1 MSIKPDVWMPL
12 YIGDY
17 LRDTTRLTTER
28 HGAYLLLIMDY
39 WVNGAPP
46 DDDDVLASITK
57 MPLAAWKKAR
67 AALLPLFQ
75 VEDGA
80 WRHKRIDEEL
90 LKASENAERYAE
102 RAKKAAAKR
111 WEKQSLSN
119 ATSNASSI
127 PQAMH
132 GDMHGDAT
140 SPSPSSIK
148 PNEQTHRVENSTTVE
163 PSQAASVCLVLKEH
177 GITDINPAHPMLL
190 ELLKAG
196 ATLDQFKYAAAT
208 AKVKKFN
215 YIVGTVKNQREQ
227 AAAESASLAK
237 GTLKIVDTAWRS
249 DDNAIVR
256 KAQELKIATGGKTR
270 PQLLTEIDA
279 KQEQIDRQTA
289 RGEKAA

>member
-1 MSIKPDVWMPL
+1 MSTKPDVWMPL

-17 LRDTTRLTTER
+17 LRDTTRLTTEK
-28 HGAYLLLIMDY
+28 HGAYFLLIMDY

-46 DDDDVLASITK
+46 DDDEVLASITK
-57 MPLAAWKKAR
+57 MQVSAWKKAR
-67 AALLPLFQ
+67 PALLPLFTII
-75 VEDGA
+75 DGQ
-80 WRHKRIDEEL
+80 WRHKRVDEEL
-90 LKASENAERYAE
+90 LKASENADKYSKRG
-102 RAKKAAAKR
+102 KKAAAKR
-111 WEKQSLSN
+111 WEKQSLED
-119 ATSNASSI
+119 ATCNASSMQ
-127 PQAMH
+127 QALH
-132 GDMHGDAT
+132 EDMHGDAT

-148 PNEQTHRVENSTTVE
+148 PNEQTHSVENSNTVE
-163 PSQAASVCLVLKEH
+163 PSLAASVCLALKEH

-196 ATLDQFKYAAAT
+196 ATLDQFNFAAAT

-215 YIVGTVKNQREQ
+215 YIVATVKGQREQ